1 MRGITSVIL
10 LVGMISLG
18 IYDFFAYING
28 GTCSTVSKV
37 IHDSGISSPAILLVI
52 GYILGHIF
60 SPLEKIEKK

>member
-1 MRGITSVIL
+1 MRSVTSVIL

-18 IYDFFAYING
+18 IYDFFAYIYG
-28 GTCSTVSKV
+28 GKHSTISQV
-37 IHDSGISSPAILLVI
+37 IHDSGISSPATLLTI